1 MYIVGVLCIAVYCVC
16 VVRCSA
22 DSTMMTKER
31 NNMRARV
38 QSLLMARLGV
48 VSMVQ
53 ENMKT
58 RGNIGIQ

>member
-1 MYIVGVLCIAVYCVC
+1 MYIVGVLCTAVYCVS

-22 DSTMMTKER
+22 DSTMITKEC